1 MMRGLY
7 RKDFCFMLMRTV
19 IFASIAAALATQVP
33 SLFIGTGNQPA
44 ATTVSANYVSA
55 TSDQSNSAAPI
66 AGSGSM
72 RLQADAQGHFSGDF
86 KINGKP
92 VQGMID
98 TGATYVALNESLAR
112 RLGYSGNQLDFRYG
126 VNTANGQTKAAH
138 VTLDRVEIGGIR
150 VQGVEAFVLRD
161 DALSTTLVGMSFLK
175 KLDSY
180 SVADGALSLKQ

>member
-1 MMRGLY
+1 
-7 RKDFCFMLMRTV
+7 MLMRTV

-33 SLFIGTGNQPA
+33 SLLMGTAPQQPN
-44 ATTVSANYVSA
+44 ATISANYVSA
-55 TSDQSNSAAPI
+55 AHDQTAAAAPYT
-66 AGSGSM
+66 GSGSM
-72 RLQADAQGHFSGDF
+72 RLQADAQGHFNGDF

-112 RLGYSGNQLDFRYG
+112 RLGYGGNQLDFRYA

-138 VTLDRVEIGGIR
+138 VTLDRMEIGGIR

-161 DALSTTLVGMSFLK
+161 DALSQTLVGMSFLK

>member
-1 MMRGLY
+1 
-7 RKDFCFMLMRTV
+7 MLMRTV

-33 SLFIGTGNQPA
+33 SLFTAVSPEAAKPA
-44 ATTVSANYVSA
+44 ISANYVSA
-55 TSDQSNSAAPI
+55 APDTATSAAP
-66 AGSGSM
+66 AYGSGIM
-72 RLQADAQGHFSGDF
+72 RLQADAQGHFNGDF
-86 KINGKP
+86 KMNGKP

-112 RLGYSGNQLDFRYG
+112 RLGFSGNQLDFRYA

-138 VTLDRVEIGGIR
+138 VTLDRIEIGGIR
-150 VQGVEAFVLRD
+150 VQGVEAFVLKD
-161 DALSTTLVGMSFLK
+161 DALSQTLVGMSFLK

>member
-1 MMRGLY
+1 MKRGLY

-33 SLFIGTGNQPA
+33 SLLTRTTQQPGNA
-44 ATTVSANYVSA
+44 ISANFVSAEDSA
-55 TSDQSNSAAPI
+55 PDTSGAIS
-66 AGSGSM
+66 SGGTM
-72 RLQADAQGHFSGDF
+72 RLQADAQGHYTGNF

-92 VQGMID
+92 VQGLID

-112 RLGYSGNQLDFRYG
+112 RLGFSGNQLDFRYA

-150 VQGVEAFVLRD
+150 VRSVEAFVLKD
-161 DALSTTLVGMSFLK
+161 EALSGTLVGMSFLQ
-175 KLDSY
+175 KLASY